1 MKKNV
6 LRMSLM
12 IIVALVYATS
22 AFAAGDGSWERVKK
36 AGKLVIGIDDAFPPM
51 EFRNEKNE
59 LVGFDIDASK
69 ELGKR
74 LGIKIEHVP
83 TAWKGVIMSL
93 KTKKFDIIWS
103 GMSITAEREKEIS
116 FTKAYIME
124 KQVIVVKADNK
135 KIKGLKD
142 LGESTIVGVQLG
154 STSEEAL
161 AKLNKKFKEI
171 KKYDTNTTAFMDLKI
186 GRIDALA
193 VDELVGRYYLAQ
205 RPGEYAVLSESLL
218 SEPIGIGI
226 RKEDISL
233 KDKIQKTLDAMF
245 KDGTMKK
252 ISIKWFG
259 DDITSWK

>member
-1 MKKNV
+1 MKKSMLTV
-6 LRMSLM
+6 SLM
-12 IIVALVYATS
+12 VVMALVYATGC
-22 AFAAGDGSWERVKK
+22 FAADGSWNQVKK
-36 AGKLVIGIDDAFPPM
+36 SGKLVIGIDDAFPPM

-74 LGIKIEHVP
+74 LGIKVEHVP

-103 GMSITAEREKEIS
+103 GMSITPEREKEIS
-116 FTKAYIME
+116 FTKPYIME
-124 KQVIVVKADNK
+124 KQVIVVKAGNK

-142 LGESTIVGVQLG
+142 LGAATVVGVQLG

-193 VDELVGRYYLAQ
+193 VDELVGRYYLSQ
-205 RPGEYAVLSESLL
+205 KPGEYAVLKESLL
-218 SEPIGIGI
+218 SEPIGIGL
-226 RKEDISL
+226 RKEDAAL
-233 KDKIQKTLDAMF
+233 KARIQKTLDGMF

-259 DDITSWK
+259 DDITTKK

>member
-1 MKKNV
+1 MKKIF
-6 LRMSLM
+6 M
-12 IIVALVYATS
+12 IIGFMLVAAMLSITTAG
-22 AFAAGDGSWERVKK
+22 AADDGSWDSIKA

-51 EFRNEKNE
+51 EFRNEKDE

-74 LGIKIEHVP
+74 LGIEIVHQP

-93 KTKKFDIIWS
+93 KTNKFDIIWS

-116 FTKAYIME
+116 FTKPYIME
-124 KQVIVVKADNK
+124 KQIMVVAAGND
-135 KIKGLKD
+135 KIKSVNN
-142 LGESTIVGVQLG
+142 LGETSVVGVQLG

-161 AKLNKKFKEI
+161 QSLNKTFKEV
-171 KKYDTNTTAFMDLKI
+171 KRYDKNTSAFMDLKI

-193 VDELVGRYYLAQ
+193 VDELVGRYYLSQ
-205 RPGEYAVLSESLL
+205 RPGEYAVLPEPLT

-226 RKEDISL
+226 RKEDVAL
-233 KDKIQKTLDAMF
+233 KDMIQKTLDEMF
-245 KDGTMKK
+245 ADGTMKQ

-259 DDITSWK
+259 DDITTWK

>member
-6 LRMSLM
+6 LSMSLM

-193 VDELVGRYYLAQ
+193 VDELVGRYYLSQ

-226 RKEDISL
+226 RKEDVSL

>member
-1 MKKNV
+1 MKKN
-6 LRMSLM
+6 LF
-12 IIVALVYATS
+12 IFLVMTLLAFVFTGS
-22 AFAAGDGSWERVKK
+22 AFAADDSWERVKK
-36 AGKLVIGIDDAFPPM
+36 AGKLTIGIDDAFPPM

-59 LVGFDIDASK
+59 LVGFDIDASR

-74 LGIKIEHVP
+74 LGITIEHIP
-83 TAWKGVIMSL
+83 TVWDTVILSL
-93 KTKKFDIIWS
+93 KSKKFDIVWS
-103 GMSITAEREKEIS
+103 GMSVTAEREKEIA
-116 FTKAYIME
+116 FTKPYIME
-124 KQVIVVKADNK
+124 KQVVVVKAGNK
-135 KIKGLKD
+135 KITGLKD
-142 LGESTIVGVQLG
+142 LGGDTIVGVQLG

-171 KKYDTNTTAFMDLKI
+171 KKYDKNTDAFMDLKI

-193 VDELVGRYYLAQ
+193 VDELVGRYYLSQ
-205 RPGEYAVLSESLL
+205 KPGEYSVLKDELL

-226 RKEDISL
+226 RKEDVAL
-233 KDKIQKTLDAMF
+233 KDMIQKTLDEMF

>member
-12 IIVALVYATS
+12 IVLALVYATS

-51 EFRNEKNE
+51 EFRTEKNE

-103 GMSITAEREKEIS
+103 GMSVTEEREKEIA
-116 FTKAYIME
+116 FTKPYIME

-142 LGESTIVGVQLG
+142 LGAETVVGVQLG

-161 AKLNKKFKEI
+161 AKLNKQFKEI
-171 KKYDTNTTAFMDLKI
+171 KKYDTNTNAFMDLKI
-186 GRIDALA
+186 GRINALA
-193 VDELVGRYYLAQ
+193 VDELVGRYYLSQ
-205 RPGEYAVLSESLL
+205 KPGEYRVLSESLL
-218 SEPIGIGI
+218 SEPIGIGL
-226 RKEDISL
+226 RQEDVSL
-233 KDKIQKTLDAMF
+233 KNKIQKTLDGMF

-259 DDITSWK
+259 DDITTWK